1 MLVLERGKA
10 CAYTRNGHDWSDR
23 YSGILRAAV
32 KHPCRAAILDGAVI
46 VPCATIS
53 WWNAERSCKL
63 FSVATLKVR
72 FNSAK
77 SSSGMPQP
85 SSAPVPRMSWNASS
99 PNSQPLATAAVEAR
113 PGSRP
118 SALPK
123 ANSSCLASTV
133 TARPEPRVRFL
144 PSQSVVSLSMQDQL
158 SSRFVQQ
165 HARSSAPGSPNS
177 NKNVRCFLGC
187 GIEMH
192 IGSDPNSHLR

>member
-1 MLVLERGKA
+1 VERRAKLQ
-10 CAYTRNGHDWSDR
+10 TLLRSD
-23 YSGILRAAV
+23 
-32 KHPCRAAILDGAVI
+32 
-46 VPCATIS
+46 
-53 WWNAERSCKL
+53 
-63 FSVATLKVR
+63 LKVR

-133 TARPEPRVRFL
+133 TARPEPRVRSL

-165 HARSSAPGSPNS
+165 HARSSAPGSQNS

>member
-1 MLVLERGKA
+1 MLVLERGNA
-10 CAYTRNGHDWSDR
+10 CAYTRNGHDWSDC
-23 YSGILRAAV
+23 YSGIIRAAV
-32 KHPCRAAILDGAVI
+32 KHPCRAAILDGEVI
-46 VPCATIS
+46 VPCATMS

-85 SSAPVPRMSWNASS
+85 SSAPVPRMSWDTSS

-123 ANSSCLASTV
+123 ASSFCLAATATV
-133 TARPEPRVRFL
+133 RPMPPVRFS
-144 PSQSVVSLSMQDQL
+144 PRQNGGSLSMQDRP
-158 SSRFVQQ
+158 SSHFRSG
-165 HARSSAPGSPNS
+165 AREEFRTRLAEL
-177 NKNVRCFLGC
+177 K
-187 GIEMH
+187 
-192 IGSDPNSHLR
+192 